1 MRSSSALCKAFLDAA
16 YTTESIF
23 SSTLTGPIFRFLFY
37 FFFFFRGSAPVS
49 HQHSAGDTIR
59 DDDAAGNDGS
69 KTSSGEYEEK
79 QNRNLS
85 LNRNDGDVGE
95 SQVFELLSIKRNFCL
110 AAHYWI
116 FFFLVLF
123 HSLLWYLLSF
133 LFTTQIIGASFET
146 ITFHSHKR
154 AISIFYLVYFPCKA
168 FLTVSFLFFFF
179 LTLLNFSHSNV
190 IKFCGV

>member
-85 LNRNDGDVGE
+85 LNRNGGDVGE

-179 LTLLNFSHSNV
+179 
-190 IKFCGV
+190 